1 MGKQWKQWDFILLG
15 SKITADGDCSHEF
28 KTLPPWN
35 KGMANLDSALKAE
48 TLFWNKSPYSQSYG
62 FSSSPVCMWE
72 LDRKEGWAPRNW
84 YFWTLVLLKT
94 LESPLDFKEIQ
105 LVHPKGNKS
114 WIFIGR
120 TDAEAEAPILW
131 PPDAKNWLIWKDSDA
146 GKDWRQKEKGTTVD
160 EMGWM
165 ASLTQWTWVWASSE
179 RWWRTGKPGV
189 LQSMEARRVRHDWA
203 TKW

>member
-1 MGKQWKQWDFILLG
+1 MADVKWLKEKLAEADKCTTLLG
-15 SKITADGDCSHEF
+15 SHQPCFTKWKTDAGFSLHEF
-28 KTLPPWN
+28 SFLVD
-35 KGMANLDSALKAE
+35 LVFHCALSTRE
-48 TLFWNKSPYSQSYG
+48 SFGVNI
-62 FSSSPVCMWE
+62 
-72 LDRKEGWAPRNW
+72 DKEGWAPRNW

-189 LQSMEARRVRHDWA
+189 LQSTEARRVRHDWT